1 MQLQGEVFVFKSI
14 GGRFEIQRIKLDAA
28 LLPSLWEVNKRG
40 GISVFRPSPLTPL
53 PEGRGEGSIVIRT
66 QVNNLRYSRIDC
78 FLKLAGRK
86 RIVDQSPFG
95 RALALQ
101 SFGERGKDIRAI
113 APHFA
118 FIDQTRESARAGQ
131 DAEQRN

>member
-28 LLPSLWEVNKRG
+28 LLPSLWEGNKRG
-40 GISVFRPSPLTPL
+40 GISGVRPSPLTTL

-66 QVNNLRYSRIDC
+66 QVNNLHYSRIDC
-78 FLKLAGRK
+78 FLKLARRK

-95 RALALQ
+95 GALALQ
-101 SFGERGKDIRAI
+101 SFGERRKDISAV
-113 APHFA
+113 ATHFA
-118 FIDQTRESARAGQ
+118 FVD
-131 DAEQRN
+131 

>member
-14 GGRFEIQRIKLDAA
+14 GGRFEIQRSKLDAA
-28 LLPSLWEVNKRG
+28 LLPSLWEGNKSG
-40 GISVFRPSPLTPL
+40 GIGGGRPSPLSTL

-101 SFGERGKDIRAI
+101 SFGERRKDIRTI
-113 APHFA
+113 ATHLSFV
-118 FIDQTRESARAGQ
+118 D
-131 DAEQRN
+131 